1 MNLKEL
7 EIGKTA
13 TVVKVGG
20 SGALRQHF
28 LDMGLIPGS
37 DVTVIKYAPMGD
49 PIELMISGYELTIR
63 LADAEQI
70 EIENVR
76 KASGE
81 SGESGRNPRVKDI
94 PHPNIGE
101 EADTHDFQIEHKGKK
116 VNTGKL
122 TFALVGNQNCGKT
135 TLFNQLT
142 GSNQHVG
149 NFPGVTVDR
158 KSGSIKGFPDT
169 EVVDLPGIY
178 SMSPYSSEEIVSRQF
193 ILDEKPTA
201 IINIV
206 DATNIER
213 NLYLTMQL
221 LELDIPMVIALN
233 MMDEMAGN
241 GGSVKINL
249 FEQLIEVP
257 VVPISAAKNQ
267 GIDELIRHAVHIAKY
282 DEKPGRRDFCDK
294 DDHGGAVHRAIHAVM
309 SMIEDHAESAG
320 VPLRFA
326 ASKIIEGDPLIAKAL
341 GLHSKD
347 REALESIVSRMEEE
361 RGLDAAAAMADMR
374 FAFIR
379 KLCDSAVI
387 KPKESKEHA
396 RSRKMDAFFTGK
408 WTAIPAFIV
417 IMALVFWL
425 TFGVIGAF
433 LQGLLETG
441 IGFITER
448 VDALLTTLDIAP
460 SIHSL
465 VIDAIFTGVGSVLSF
480 LPIIVVLYF
489 FLSMLEDS
497 GYMARVAFFMDK
509 LLRRLGLS
517 GRSIVPMLIGFGCSV
532 PALMSTRTLPSD
544 RDRKLTQL
552 LIPFMSCSAKMP
564 IYAFFVAAFFP
575 KYGALVMTGLY
586 FTGIVVAILVA
597 LIAKHTVF
605 KGEAVPFVM
614 ELPNYRMP
622 GLKNVLMLMWDKAK
636 DFLQRAFTVIFIG
649 TIVVWFL
656 QTFDLS
662 FNMVTD
668 SESSILALLAGL
680 ISPLFAPLGFGNWKM
695 VTSLISGFLAKE
707 SVVSMLTILYGGMDG
722 LHASMDPLTAFVFLI
737 YCLLYTPCV
746 AAVATVKREAGRRA
760 ALKMVVFQCVVAWI
774 VAFLVRLVG
783 LAIVR

>member
-13 TVVKVGG
+13 TVKKVGG

-81 SGESGRNPRVKDI
+81 SGEAGRKNRVKDI

-101 EADTHDFQIEHKGKK
+101 EADTHDFQMEHKGKK

-158 KSGSIKGFPDT
+158 KSGSIKGYPDT

-320 VPLRFA
+320 VPVRFA

-379 KLCDSAVI
+379 KLCDRAVI
-387 KPKESKEHA
+387 KP
-396 RSRKMDAFFTGK
+396 
-408 WTAIPAFIV
+408 
-417 IMALVFWL
+417 
-425 TFGVIGAF
+425 
-433 LQGLLETG
+433 
-441 IGFITER
+441 
-448 VDALLTTLDIAP
+448 
-460 SIHSL
+460 
-465 VIDAIFTGVGSVLSF
+465 
-480 LPIIVVLYF
+480 
-489 FLSMLEDS
+489 
-497 GYMARVAFFMDK
+497 
-509 LLRRLGLS
+509 
-517 GRSIVPMLIGFGCSV
+517 
-532 PALMSTRTLPSD
+532 
-544 RDRKLTQL
+544 
-552 LIPFMSCSAKMP
+552 
-564 IYAFFVAAFFP
+564 
-575 KYGALVMTGLY
+575 
-586 FTGIVVAILVA
+586 
-597 LIAKHTVF
+597 
-605 KGEAVPFVM
+605 
-614 ELPNYRMP
+614 
-622 GLKNVLMLMWDKAK
+622 
-636 DFLQRAFTVIFIG
+636 
-649 TIVVWFL
+649 
-656 QTFDLS
+656 
-662 FNMVTD
+662 
-668 SESSILALLAGL
+668 
-680 ISPLFAPLGFGNWKM
+680 
-695 VTSLISGFLAKE
+695 
-707 SVVSMLTILYGGMDG
+707 
-722 LHASMDPLTAFVFLI
+722 
-737 YCLLYTPCV
+737 
-746 AAVATVKREAGRRA
+746 
-760 ALKMVVFQCVVAWI
+760 
-774 VAFLVRLVG
+774 
-783 LAIVR
+783 